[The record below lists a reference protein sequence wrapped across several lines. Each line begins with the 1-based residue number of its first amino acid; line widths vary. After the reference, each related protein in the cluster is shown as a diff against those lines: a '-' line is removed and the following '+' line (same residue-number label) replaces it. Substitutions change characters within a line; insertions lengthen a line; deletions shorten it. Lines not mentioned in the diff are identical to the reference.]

1 MTDHERHGDFAAGER
16 TQSESSGAPR
26 DFAEGEER
34 ERPGAPRDFAEGEE
48 RERPGP
54 PRDFGEGNERQRPE
68 RGGAA
73 PPTPHGISEPE
84 DPAGRESS

>member
-34 ERPGAPRDFAEGEE
+34 ERPG
-48 RERPGP
+48 P

-68 RGGAA
+68 RGGDA
-73 PPTPHGISEPE
+73 PPTPHGTQEPE
-84 DPAGRESS
+84 DPAGTESS

>member
-1 MTDHERHGDFAAGER
+1 MTDHEQHGDFAAGER
-16 TQSESSGAPR
+16 TESAGAPR

-68 RGGAA
+68 RDDAA
-73 PPTPHGISEPE
+73 PPRPHGTPEPE
-84 DPAGRESS
+84 DPAGGESS